1 MEIERSG
8 AKSNNSRAATEM
20 HISHVYP
27 STRATL
33 RTAAAAAAA
42 AATASAAAATTAAA
56 AAAEEDNNCRKKIIV
71 LKKSNHHLS
80 THLLA
85 PETVLPTP
93 GPSAATT
100 LWPALPSARQRW
112 RHLVRPPPVTKTV
125 RRSPGGSKKDCSPLR
140 HRESKVARRQAKKQK
155 GAATYRYS
163 TE

>member
-1 MEIERSG
+1 MDRSG
-8 AKSNNSRAATEM
+8 AKSNNISINNSNFANSR
-20 HISHVYP
+20 SHNSSSNSRGGQQLP
-27 STRATL
+27 QK
-33 RTAAAAAAA
+33 
-42 AATASAAAATTAAA
+42 
-56 AAAEEDNNCRKKIIV
+56 NNRFKK
-71 LKKSNHHLS
+71 KNKSNHLS

-140 HRESKVARRQAKKQK
+140 HRESKVARRHAKKQK